1 MRADKFH
8 EGYLPTEVEGGHQT
22 VIPSGDLKPDALA
35 VQDLGA
41 RSRFLDLVRRGPMR
55 GPDKFAPTFKR
66 NLCFRVISP
75 KTEER
80 IPSNYS
86 HGMI

>member
-1 MRADKFH
+1 
-8 EGYLPTEVEGGHQT
+8 L
-22 VIPSGDLKPDALA
+22 
-35 VQDLGA
+35 
-41 RSRFLDLVRRGPMR
+41 
-55 GPDKFAPTFKR
+55 APTFKR

-75 KTEER
+75 KTDER